1 MCGFC
6 WHVYMYMY
14 IIYLCIHKHIAT
26 KIGAWHFCTAAF
38 NSGSFSLTSWGHSL
52 RTSNLVAVLCPIG
65 MGLGGMV
72 QPAGLL
78 CAVDPKK
85 DGFSNYPWIWSGW
98 TSPFVVHQ
106 SAHELISRIA
116 TIVHNSHQSTWE
128 KTSRM
133 WDSMWHSQK
142 VVLNV
147 LQHNLPVN
155 RCIKCIQCIRRLF
168 AHALCCSWFHRCN
181 CCFATCIWSSI
192 FQYLDPQPMSKLEL
206 VADQVSPTK

>member
-1 MCGFC
+1 MNTLMSSFEKCAAFVGMCIC
-6 WHVYMYMY
+6 
-14 IIYLCIHKHIAT
+14 T

-65 MGLGGMV
+65 MGLAGMV

-78 CAVDPKK
+78 CVVDPNQ

-106 SAHELISRIA
+106 SADFMSWFQGSQRSFTTVTNQHEK
-116 TIVHNSHQSTWE
+116 

-142 VVLNV
+142 VVLKV

-155 RCIKCIQCIRRLF
+155 RCVKCIQCIRRLF
-168 AHALCCSWFHRCN
+168 AHALCRSWFHRCN